1 MGSIIYIVTQTTTS
15 KGAPCTVR
23 REYRTLAAAKSAA
36 RRLRRSGC
44 RCELDTD
51 EDVDGAEDGD
61 DPYARDD
68 DAREF

>member
-1 MGSIIYIVTQTTTS
+1 MGSIIHIVIQTSTS

-51 EDVDGAEDGD
+51 EDVDGAEEGD
-61 DPYARDD
+61 DPHARD
-68 DAREF
+68 ACGREF